1 MAERD
6 IAEKRL
12 EEYDDVFADIVN
24 VLLFDGRR
32 LVREDALSETSRLSQ
47 YKADDGLHEQERDIA
62 KYWREGN
69 IRICLYGLENQTA
82 VDADIPLRVA
92 SYDGAGYRAQLL
104 ADKERGKK
112 GCMKPVGRPPRYP
125 VVTLVL
131 YFGMRRW
138 RKPRSLLER
147 LTVPPEL
154 APYVSDYRVNV
165 FEIAWLPP
173 ETVAKF
179 RSDFRI
185 VADYF
190 VQMRVNKDYEPSRE
204 TIRHVHEVL
213 QLMRVLSGNR
223 QFEDAQNS
231 VHECDTE
238 RGGPSMYNVLAKM
251 QRESRNEGR
260 NEGRGEGRV
269 SVQTLMSRM
278 FSEGRVDDLRRAS
291 TDSAYL
297 NQLLAEQGL
306 LGEDTEPLATS

>member
-1 MAERD
+1 MAEQD

-24 VLLFDGRR
+24 VLLFDGKR

-62 KYWREGN
+62 KYWQDGN

-104 ADKERGKK
+104 ADKGKK
-112 GCMKPVGRPPRYP
+112 KKGGGRKPKGRPPRYP

-131 YFGMRRW
+131 YFGMRHW
-138 RKPRSLLER
+138 KKPRSLLER
-147 LTVPPEL
+147 LTVLPEL
-154 APYVSDYRVNV
+154 APYVSDYKVNV
-165 FEIAWLPP
+165 FEIAWLSP

-190 VQMRVNKDYEPSRE
+190 VQMRVNKDYKPSRE
-204 TIRHVHEVL
+204 TVRHVHEVL

-223 QFEDAQNS
+223 KFEDAQNA
-231 VHECDTE
+231 VHEDTTKGGGSNMYDVFE
-238 RGGPSMYNVLAKM
+238 KWEKRGL
-251 QRESRNEGR
+251 

-291 TDSAYL
+291 TDSDYL
-297 NQLLAEQGL
+297 RQLLKEQGL
-306 LGEDTEPLATS
+306 LNEDTELQATS

>member
-1 MAERD
+1 MAEQD

-24 VLLFDGRR
+24 VLLFDGKP
-32 LVREDALSETSRLSQ
+32 LVREDALSELSRLSQ

-62 KYWREGN
+62 KYWQDGN

-82 VDADIPLRVA
+82 VDADIPLRVV

-104 ADKERGKK
+104 ADKRKKKK
-112 GCMKPVGRPPRYP
+112 GEGRKARDRLPRYP

-131 YFGMRRW
+131 YFGMRHW
-138 RKPRSLLER
+138 KKPRSLLER

-154 APYVSDYRVNV
+154 APYVSDYKVNV
-165 FEIAWLPP
+165 FEIAWLPL

-213 QLMRVLSGNR
+213 QLMLVLSGNR
-223 QFEDAQNS
+223 QFEDAQNA
-231 VHECDTE
+231 VHEDKSNGGYSNMYDVFE
-238 RGGPSMYNVLAKM
+238 KWEKRGLSEGLATGHA
-251 QRESRNEGR
+251 N
-260 NEGRGEGRV
+260 
-269 SVQTLMSRM
+269 VQTLMSRM
-278 FSEGRVDDLRRAS
+278 FSAGRVDDLRRAA
-291 TDSAYL
+291 TDSDYL
-297 NQLLAEQGL
+297 NQLLEEQGL
-306 LGEDTEPLATS
+306 LGEDAELRATS

>member
-1 MAERD
+1 MVERD

-24 VLLFDGRR
+24 VLLFDGKR

-62 KYWREGN
+62 KYWQDGN
-69 IRICLYGLENQTA
+69 IRICLFGLENQTA

-104 ADKERGKK
+104 ADKGHKKK
-112 GCMKPVGRPPRYP
+112 GGGRKSKDRPSRYP

-131 YFGMRRW
+131 YFGMRHW
-138 RKPRSLLER
+138 KKPRSLLER

-154 APYVSDYRVNV
+154 APYVSDYKVNV

-190 VQMRVNKDYEPSRE
+190 VQMRVNKDYKPSRE

-223 QFEDAQNS
+223 KFEDAQNAAR
-231 VHECDTE
+231 EIETND
-238 RGGPSMYNVLAKM
+238 GGSNMYDVLGKM

-260 NEGRGEGRV
+260 GEGRS

-278 FSEGRVDDLRRAS
+278 FSEGRVDDLRRAA
-291 TDSAYL
+291 TDSDYL
-297 NQLLAEQGL
+297 NQLLEEQGL
-306 LGEDTEPLATS
+306 LGEDVELRATS